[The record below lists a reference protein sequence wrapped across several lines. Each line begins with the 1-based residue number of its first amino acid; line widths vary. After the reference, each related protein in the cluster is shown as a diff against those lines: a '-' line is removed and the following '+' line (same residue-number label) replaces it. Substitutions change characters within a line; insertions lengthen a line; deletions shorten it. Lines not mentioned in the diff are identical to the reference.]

1 MHRKRQIKLNV
12 LQHFFVVCQKF
23 FIIELLKYKEKLVK
37 IEIVKSV
44 SISERYMGKA
54 CSNDIIDDNLKE
66 LLPSKSDFIDD
77 KKSPLMESING

>member
-1 MHRKRQIKLNV
+1 M
-12 LQHFFVVCQKF
+12 
-23 FIIELLKYKEKLVK
+23 VK